1 MPITLRDLA
10 RAAGVSV
17 TTASRVLSN
26 SRHAVS
32 TDTRERILRLA
43 SEMGYRPNMMARGL
57 RNDRSC
63 TVGIMTHDI
72 TSPFAPII
80 SHGIQDGLKEAGYF
94 CVIASFDGDV
104 NLQTKAIDDLT
115 SRGVDG
121 IAFVESWQYVAK
133 AMLEKAH
140 KPYVFCER
148 AFATPITNS
157 VVTDNVSGARMAIA
171 HLAQA
176 GHRRIGFINGE
187 SHSYYARGR
196 LLGYREALAEAGIAF
211 DPALVIRGD
220 WELDS
225 GYQAARHLLNLTPRP
240 TAIFAANDLMAI
252 GAIYGIQE
260 LGLRVPQ
267 DVAVVGYDD
276 RPIASIIRP
285 HLTTVTLPCYEMG
298 REAARLLLSQIEGDI
313 EFAEELVLQ
322 GRLIVRDSCG
332 TRLNRA

>member
-1 MPITLRDLA
+1 MPITLRELA
-10 RAAGVSV
+10 RAANVSV

-26 SRHAVS
+26 SRHVVS
-32 TDTRERILRLA
+32 ADTRERVLRLA

-57 RNDRSC
+57 RNDHSY

-104 NLQTKAIDDLT
+104 NLQTKAIDDLI

-121 IAFVESWQYVAK
+121 IAVVESWQYVAK
-133 AMLEKAH
+133 SMLEKAH

-157 VVTDNVSGARMAIA
+157 VVTDNVNGARLAIA
-171 HLAQA
+171 HLTRA

-187 SHSYYARGR
+187 ARSYYARDR
-196 LLGYREALAEAGIAF
+196 LRGYKNALAEADIPF

-220 WELDS
+220 WELES

-240 TAIFAANDLMAI
+240 TAIFAANDMMAV

-260 LGLRVPQ
+260 SGLRVPH

-285 HLTTVTLPCYEMG
+285 HLTTVTLPCYQMG
-298 REAARLLLSQIEGDI
+298 REAARLLLSQIEGEID
-313 EFAEELVLQ
+313 FAEELVLQ
-322 GRLIVRDSCG
+322 GQLIVRDSCG
-332 TRLNRA
+332 TQPSQA